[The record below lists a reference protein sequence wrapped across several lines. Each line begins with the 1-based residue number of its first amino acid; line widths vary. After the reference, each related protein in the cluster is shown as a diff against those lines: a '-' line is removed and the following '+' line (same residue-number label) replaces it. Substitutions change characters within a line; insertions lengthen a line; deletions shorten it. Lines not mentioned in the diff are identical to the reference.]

1 MNKITTE
8 EIKELM
14 EIKGEVRGQ
23 VFTTDFRYI
32 KEAKGEQ
39 GIKLLKERLAE
50 LGIPIDYE
58 KIETTKWYPLR
69 LRVISL
75 LAIKEVFNFND
86 KDIENMGRI
95 APKLSFIVKT
105 LMRTFSSVERS
116 FKETTDYW
124 EKHYSVGRLTPSEI
138 DMKKKH
144 AFFNLKNF
152 KVHPIL
158 CLYLM
163 GYFYTIAEF
172 ILKSKKITIQETKC
186 PFRGDNYHEF
196 STKWE

>member
-1 MNKITTE
+1 MNKITAN

-14 EIKGEVRGQ
+14 EISGEARGQ
-23 VFTTDFRYI
+23 VFATDFRYI
-32 KEAKGEQ
+32 KEAKGER
-39 GIKLLKERLAE
+39 GVKLLKERLTE
-50 LGIPIDYE
+50 LGTPIDYE
-58 KIETTKWYPLR
+58 NIETTKWYPLR

-75 LAIKEVFNFND
+75 LAIKEVFDFND
-86 KDIENMGRI
+86 KDIESMGRT

-116 FKETTDYW
+116 FKETTNYW
-124 EKHYSVGRLTPSEI
+124 KKHYSVGRLAPFGI

-144 AFFNLKNF
+144 AFFHIKDF

-163 GYFYTIAEF
+163 GYFYTIAGF
-172 ILKSKKITIQETKC
+172 ILKSRKITLQETKC
-186 PFRGDNYHEF
+186 PFRGDDYHEF
-196 STKWE
+196 SVKW